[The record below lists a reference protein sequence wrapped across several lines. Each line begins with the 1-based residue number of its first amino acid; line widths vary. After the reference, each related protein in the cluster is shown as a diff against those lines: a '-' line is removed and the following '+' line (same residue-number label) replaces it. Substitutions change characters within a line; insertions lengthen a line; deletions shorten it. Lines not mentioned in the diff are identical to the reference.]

1 MFGRNPK
8 YSRKAGSSGL
18 FRYVTFATAFLLA
31 IARTA
36 TAEPLAIE
44 IVDAQVG
51 YDQRTG
57 EPIISFKMSDA
68 SGKLFAALTQA
79 NIGRKFALRIDGQS
93 VSEPVIREP
102 IFGGAG
108 QISGHFTV
116 QQARDTAARLLS
128 GRSKL
133 EMEIVP

>member
-8 YSRKAGSSGL
+8 YSRKAGLSGL
-18 FRYVTFATAFLLA
+18 FRYMTFATAFLLA
-31 IARTA
+31 IARAA

-51 YDQRTG
+51 YYQRTG
-57 EPIISFKMSDA
+57 EPIISFKMSEA
-68 SGKLFAALTQA
+68 SGKLFTALTQA
-79 NIGRKFALRIDGQS
+79 NIGRKLALRIDGQL

-108 QISGHFTV
+108 QISGHFTE
-116 QQARDTAARLLS
+116 QQARDTTARLLS
-128 GRSKL
+128 GKSKL

>member
-1 MFGRNPK
+1 
-8 YSRKAGSSGL
+8 
-18 FRYVTFATAFLLA
+18 
-31 IARTA
+31 
-36 TAEPLAIE
+36 
-44 IVDAQVG
+44 
-51 YDQRTG
+51 
-57 EPIISFKMSDA
+57 MSDA

-102 IFGGAG
+102 IFGGTG

-116 QQARDTAARLLS
+116 QQARDTTARLLS
-128 GRSKL
+128 GKSKL